1 MTIKQNMITLPKT
14 TITSAPSRFLGARGD
29 LAIAA
34 FAMVLILAQGAC
46 GSDDT
51 DTAADATVATPVDAS
66 TQDTWTSFASG
77 FFEAYC
83 SECHGP
89 GDALRDYSL
98 LPMVESEAA
107 KIRCGVSAD
116 SLAGCSIP
124 ARQFPIGSGP
134 KPTDEERLRLVQW
147 IEDGAA
153 D

>member
-1 MTIKQNMITLPKT
+1 MTTRQTMSTPSNITIATAPK
-14 TITSAPSRFLGARGD
+14 RFLDARGD

-34 FAMVLILAQGAC
+34 FAMVIMLAQGAC

-51 DTAADATVATPVDAS
+51 DTAADATVATPIDAS

-77 FFEAYC
+77 FFETYC
-83 SECHGP
+83 FECHGP
-89 GDALRDYSL
+89 GDSLRDYSL
-98 LPMVESEAA
+98 LPMVESETA